1 MGQRIYPEEE
11 TMKCVICK
19 TGETKPGVATI
30 TLERGAMTLV
40 VKNVPARVCARCGE
54 EYLDDETLEALEK
67 TADVAMRSGVMVE
80 VRDYKAA

>member
-1 MGQRIYPEEE
+1 
-11 TMKCVICK
+11 MKCVICK

-40 VKNVPARVCARCGE
+40 VKNVPARVCATCGE

-67 TADVAMRSGVMVE
+67 TADLAMRSGVMVE